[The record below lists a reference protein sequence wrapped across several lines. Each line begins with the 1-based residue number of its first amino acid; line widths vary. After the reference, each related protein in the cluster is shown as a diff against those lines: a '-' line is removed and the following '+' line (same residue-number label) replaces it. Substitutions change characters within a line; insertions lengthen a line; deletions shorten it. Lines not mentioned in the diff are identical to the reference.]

1 MRIFANFMRLLV
13 GLAVLSAAA
22 GIPAYFTS
30 VDKSAVVAAGKG
42 TPTPVDLARLYLDSS
57 KISAA
62 VVLAD
67 AAAEG
72 DAISKDVSEAYKKH
86 PSWRI
91 AGGDAPYFSAFLS
104 TIDASKYGGGTAV
117 YGILSLGE
125 NRAKLLEFLS
135 ETQSEFVK
143 RILALRGMTSALL
156 PPVFGSAGAP
166 LDAALLTTALLAQ
179 SGDFPPDFLKSFSA
193 TLNASQTDP
202 AEKERLEKYCLG
214 VLVLSKKCDWVLL
227 RSIFARFSEIGEVY
241 DFAKLCG
248 DSPDDF
254 KLLAAAA
261 ISGCGVADS
270 IKYLSDPD
278 RRRDFAFAYMH
289 GEGAAK
295 FLLSADKPIYRD
307 SYAAKIFSPALSP
320 IREFLGGVAARH
332 GAALLSLKIF
342 LSIIGGYMAV
352 RGAVRIFSRRRD
364 TPSWRSPLA
373 LGRGLLEGA
382 MVSLFVFLAFEPD
395 AFKIKIE
402 SAENTPAPELKFAF
416 EKVVNTIGEETM
428 KFESDSATLAAVG
441 LFFVMQFTVY
451 LVSLIRLAA
460 IKRTVAPAKL
470 KLKLLENE
478 DNLFDLGLY
487 IGLAGTVVSLV
498 LLTMGIVTASLMAAY
513 ASTLFGI
520 LFTATIK
527 IGHVRGY
534 RRKLL
539 IEAENED

>member
-1 MRIFANFMRLLV
+1 
-13 GLAVLSAAA
+13 
-22 GIPAYFTS
+22 
-30 VDKSAVVAAGKG
+30 
-42 TPTPVDLARLYLDSS
+42 
-57 KISAA
+57 
-62 VVLAD
+62 
-67 AAAEG
+67 
-72 DAISKDVSEAYKKH
+72 
-86 PSWRI
+86 
-91 AGGDAPYFSAFLS
+91 
-104 TIDASKYGGGTAV
+104 
-117 YGILSLGE
+117 
-125 NRAKLLEFLS
+125 
-135 ETQSEFVK
+135 
-143 RILALRGMTSALL
+143 
-156 PPVFGSAGAP
+156 
-166 LDAALLTTALLAQ
+166 
-179 SGDFPPDFLKSFSA
+179 
-193 TLNASQTDP
+193 
-202 AEKERLEKYCLG
+202 
-214 VLVLSKKCDWVLL
+214 
-227 RSIFARFSEIGEVY
+227 
-241 DFAKLCG
+241 
-248 DSPDDF
+248 
-254 KLLAAAA
+254 
-261 ISGCGVADS
+261 
-270 IKYLSDPD
+270 
-278 RRRDFAFAYMH
+278 
-289 GEGAAK
+289 
-295 FLLSADKPIYRD
+295 
-307 SYAAKIFSPALSP
+307 
-320 IREFLGGVAARH
+320 
-332 GAALLSLKIF
+332 
-342 LSIIGGYMAV
+342 
-352 RGAVRIFSRRRD
+352 
-364 TPSWRSPLA
+364 
-373 LGRGLLEGA
+373 